1 MKEILKFL
9 LLFLGVYAIVIFLQ
23 SFHPVQSAIQYS
35 FRSSIEL
42 FLKASFPKAYIETQN
57 YQDAAGNFDSNIF
70 YLRYGNPEVIQAEHD
85 FARKNQMKEYKI
97 SSHSIQLY
105 IFQLFTVPLAFLIAL
120 FVASPM
126 LWKPKLKYLLLSLTI
141 MSLII
146 LLKVNLLTLY
156 NMNISKIGVYTLAT
170 EDLTWVFRLISMLT
184 LGFSIMI
191 CFILWLL
198 FGFRNSRFA
207 LIVNSFL
214 KSLQT

>member
-9 LLFLGVYAIVIFLQ
+9 LLFLGVYAVVIFLQ
-23 SFHPVQSAIQYS
+23 NFQPVQSAIQHG
-35 FRSSIEL
+35 FRTSIEL

-57 YQDAAGNFDSNIF
+57 YQDAAGKFDANIF

-105 IFQLFTVPLAFLIAL
+105 IFQLFTVPMAFLLAL
-120 FVASPM
+120 FMASPM
-126 LWKPKLKYLLLSLTI
+126 LWKPKLKYLLLTMGI

-156 NMNISKIGVYTLAT
+156 NMNISKIGVYTLT
-170 EDLTWVFRLISMLT
+170 IQELSWVFRLISMLT

-207 LIVNSFL
+207 FIVNSFF
-214 KSLQT
+214 KNLQT